1 MLRRGWPEVVDALRQ
16 RRKMIAFANAQIA
29 TVGSYDGETIE
40 LVLPPTKDFAARK
53 LEEKQAEVREVL
65 KELFGIAPRLRST
78 VRQGMAIEPEA
89 DEPPAT
95 PEAAEELLKEQFGA
109 EVVEIP
115 EAEERD

>member
-1 MLRRGWPEVVDALRQ
+1 MVRKAWPEVINELKT
-16 RRKMIAFANAQIA
+16 RRKMQVQAAVQLA
-29 TVGSYDGETIE
+29 TVGSFDGETLE
-40 LVLPPTKDFAARK
+40 LVFPPGRDFHARK
-53 LEEKQAEVREVL
+53 TEEKSRELVEVL
-65 KELFGIAPRLRST
+65 RDLLGVTPQLRMT
-78 VRQGMAIEPEA
+78 IRQGTAIEPEA